1 MSARHLTQVERV
13 LTGVGALS
21 SFTLI
26 DAMLSY
32 KTGRPWR
39 FALYASNL
47 TDKTYITNCGSGS
60 CYFGTQRQ
68 TLFTASYRW

>member
-1 MSARHLTQVERV
+1 MSSRHLTQVERV
-13 LTGVGALS
+13 LTGVGTLS
-21 SFTLI
+21 RFTLI

-32 KTGRPWR
+32 KTGPWQ
-39 FALYASNL
+39 FVLYASNL

-60 CYFGTQRQ
+60 CNFGTQRR